1 MKRLELEKIRE
12 KENKGIRMRS
22 TTRTISTTAI
32 VLMLVTLSVFA
43 QSAFAAQISVNP
55 ECQIVS
61 KGDYFTVNIH
71 ADPEGIA
78 TVAGSYN
85 LYFDNALL
93 SATTQAKGTF
103 LSQGGASTFVMPD
116 EINNTYNATHGVV
129 IYGESQNSQPY
140 GVTTPGVLGTVTFE
154 AIADGFCE
162 LELGD
167 WGTAKTE
174 LIDTNLGS
182 IPTDVNDGGVRVG
195 LCGDVN
201 DVGDVNIVDVIWTFK
216 RSINTNF
223 PLNEWAANV
232 NNDVSI
238 NIVDVIWIFKRSIN
252 TAYNLNCRCGA

>member
-12 KENKGIRMRS
+12 EEKKGIRMRS
-22 TTRTISTTAI
+22 TTMTISTTAI

-55 ECQIVS
+55 ECQIVA

-103 LSQGGASTFVMPD
+103 LSQGGATTFVMAD

-154 AIADGFCE
+154 AMADGFCE
-162 LELGD
+162 LELGN
-167 WGTAKTE
+167 WGYAKTE
-174 LIDTNLGS
+174 LVDVNLNS
-182 IPTDVNDGGVRVG
+182 IPTDVNDGGVRINI
-195 LCGDVN
+195 CGDVDN
-201 DVGDVNIVDVIWTFK
+201 DDDVGMFDVFAVFNRYLLGDPLVD
-216 RSINTNF
+216 
-223 PLNEWAANV
+223 EWAG
-232 NNDVSI
+232 DVDDDGDI
-238 NIVDVIWIFKRSIN
+238 GMFDVFAVFNQYLSG
-252 TAYNLNCRCGA
+252 TSLNCRCGA